1 MYSLSPVSIACEYPC
16 RHCHLIP
23 NADEYWTELTPE
35 SALLAHAFVINSRG
49 TGCAEEAGL
58 PVVTAFAFHIQSLYN
73 RLIDKLNIAETAEQ
87 AESEDEITESVEDLH
102 KVASILSSILSIA
115 AGLDY
120 GDEIGRRKTFSVI
133 SKLIFCP
140 E

>member
-1 MYSLSPVSIACEYPC
+1 MYSLSPVSITCGCPC
-16 RHCHLIP
+16 QHYQLILST
-23 NADEYWTELTPE
+23 DEYWTELTPE

-49 TGCAEEAGL
+49 TGSAEEAGL

-73 RLIDKLNIAETAEQ
+73 RLMDKLNLAEAAEEP
-87 AESEDEITESVEDLH
+87 ESEEEITESLEDLH
-102 KVASILSSILSIA
+102 KVASILSSILSIT

-133 SKLIFCP
+133 SKSYTLF
-140 E
+140 